1 MSQGEL
7 KRYYQLARGYAF
19 LARNLA
25 AGKVVNALLNTLAF
39 LDYRMIILLSM
50 WHPDMEARKR
60 FIRKRGVELGE
71 HAFVDLGV
79 FIEVT
84 TPRSVIIEDY
94 ACLGFGCVIYAH
106 DAGPNSVADLPLR
119 VKPTRIGYNAVV
131 GTRSVI
137 LPGVTVGSHSGVAPG
152 SVVTKDV
159 PEGTVVAGNPAR
171 VIATCEDIA
180 RAWQADMREHPE
192 FYYDHPNPYRAPST
206 PFDPVITWRKEGV
219 KVRHWTE
226 LRTGTPFD
234 HILEAKQARKRGTG
248 SG

>member
-1 MSQGEL
+1 MG
-7 KRYYQLARGYAF
+7 RGYAF

-25 AGKVVNALLNTLAF
+25 AGKVTNALLNALAF

-71 HAFVDLGV
+71 HTFVDLGV
-79 FIEVT
+79 FIEIT
-84 TPRSVIIEDY
+84 TPKSIVIEDY

-106 DAGPNSVADLPLR
+106 DAGPNCVADLPLR

-131 GTRSVI
+131 GTRSII
-137 LPGVTVGSHSGVAPG
+137 LPGVTIGKHSGVAPG

-159 PEGTVVAGNPAR
+159 PDGTVVAGNPAQ
-171 VIATCEDIA
+171 VIATAEDIA
-180 RAWQADMREHPE
+180 RGWQEDMRRNPE

-206 PFDPVITWRKEGV
+206 PYDHLLTWRREGLRI
-219 KVRHWTE
+219 RHWTE

-234 HILEAKQARKRGTG
+234 YILDAKAARKRTEER
-248 SG
+248 